1 MSDLCTNNNAP
12 LGHACNTLGSKVRY
26 LLVLAALGCAPFV
39 QASPTVNVFAAAS
52 LTDAMSAAI
61 KRYEAQ
67 HDVDV
72 VPVYLSSST
81 AARQIANGAPADL
94 YFSANQQW
102 MDWLAE
108 QGIEIQAR
116 TDLLQNRLAL
126 VAPKASELQA
136 FTPGEAG
143 ADLSALLADGLRLS
157 VGNPEHV
164 PAGIYAKQALQ
175 SLGEWEALEPRLARA
190 NDVRAALALVTQG
203 ETPLGIVY
211 QTDASASD
219 QVRQLGL
226 FPTGSHD
233 PITYPVA
240 LVNPPAS
247 DAATAFRD
255 WLESDESMDI
265 FTSFGFA
272 SVGGDDNE

>member
-1 MSDLCTNNNAP
+1 MTDSCNNDKPSLDHAACRRARYP
-12 LGHACNTLGSKVRY
+12 LA
-26 LLVLAALGCAPFV
+26 LALLGCASLA
-39 QASPTVNVFAAAS
+39 QAAPSVNVFAAAS

-61 KRYEAQ
+61 DQYEAQ

-94 YFSANQQW
+94 YFSANRQW

-108 QGIEIQAR
+108 QGIELQAR
-116 TDLLQNRLAL
+116 ADLLQNRLAL
-126 VAPKASELQA
+126 VAPMSSDLQSV
-136 FTPGEAG
+136 TPGEEG
-143 ADLSALLADGLRLS
+143 VDLSSLLADGLRLS

-175 SLGEWEALEPRLARA
+175 SLGEWQALEPRLARA
-190 NDVRAALALVTQG
+190 NDVRAALALVARG

-211 QTDASASD
+211 RTDASASD
-219 QVRQLGL
+219 RVRQLGL
-226 FPTGSHD
+226 FPVASHA
-233 PITYPVA
+233 PISYPVA

-247 DAATAFRD
+247 GAATAFRD
-255 WLESDESMDI
+255 WLDSDAAMAI

-272 SVGGDDNE
+272 PVAGAENE